1 MRLLK
6 LKLKNC
12 IISFFCF
19 GILFCMNSSKA
30 QLPTP
35 VIFKPLAPPIN
46 NVYHFKSVGL
56 VVLSNQHELQFW
68 DETTKAYYG
77 NYAVLPKS
85 AFNCTIRIV
94 EHIEAYNTIAI
105 VWEEYTNIGK
115 DTIYKDFLTVIN
127 LTTLQLAQAI
137 EPNGMLAL
145 IQYKFNKKIILP
157 KLQEAENIYQY
168 SYNAIANCFYT
179 CSRTGEIL
187 VYKKGEFNK
196 KITSTIELP
205 QLFVADT
212 SNTYLII
219 ASKKTAQVKRIHIQT
234 EKVSTISNLKPIKT
248 CMAINFNYKDEVFS
262 TQFFEE
268 GNSLFLIDSA
278 NRLQYYSVTKHT
290 IEDFNILPKSSIGNV
305 ISFQFNLKDS
315 SLFSILEIPNNR
327 CERSLVSLNLKTGL
341 SNTYNGGSHLQITN
355 SFYGSNANSLR
366 FMVSGTSEQ
375 EVDLST
381 LTEKTNQFLFNSND
395 KNLQFTAQWENG
407 YVSVFKEENN
417 TYKLKVFE
425 FNNNKSNPIYI
436 QQVQLTNNEN
446 IVGIEAKNK
455 WYITTKNNDANNI
468 YNVDFSIYDSLHK
481 CIFKLPTHAP
491 LQLMNNS
498 SFAQKIFSYDGK
510 YFIIKEYLSSHQDM
524 DSCRVSVFSTKDF
537 SIKKE
542 LLFTEYNN
550 GNIFKRFTVALSDS
564 TEHLYVNQLKKVGNQ
579 YLNHLMQYDLKT
591 NAINAQKEFQLL
603 IDPSQPNLP
612 FYVHKIKI
620 SKGEE
625 MVLWTGSVNIKGNIP
640 ANSIYYQAIRGRM
653 LNASNDQ
660 WGINMNLYPEV
671 ENVLL
676 FNQFVAVQLE
686 DHMQFYK
693 WQNNMSEYFLT
704 LIPVYNEKTVEASA
718 LFVSYEKNFQNFNY
732 YEKTGNED
740 CISFKFGNHSYR
752 RSLFDLTFNRPD
764 LILEQIPEHDK
775 EFKELLRKA
784 VLKRSERITNKLQD
798 FKPELLPTVTIK
810 NTGYI
815 GNKFKLA
822 LSIKSKLPIQQIKVT
837 INGTVVKKST
847 SLNMEFGE
855 IEYNLFEILAL
866 GENAIEVVVV
876 NKNGLE
882 SLPLRII
889 QNHNKPQEK
898 PGLHVLVVSVSEYA
912 NRSAN
917 LPFAVKD
924 GRDMSQLFKHQ
935 LSDTLFAY
943 IQVDTLFNKAA
954 NNYAVQQWLLQKK
967 QTDPNDYVIV
977 FYSGHGLLNSNKE
990 LQLATSFTQFED
1002 AKNTIDFS
1010 KLLSALDEIPARQ
1023 KLFLIDACHSG
1034 DLDKSGIEATAK
1046 NTNEQVQPDSTT
1058 TKSVSLKFKK
1068 KQDNPFEAMQKLF
1081 SFSEK
1086 GNGTIVFSASGG
1098 MQVAYEGATYQNGYF
1113 TYALK
1118 EALLYN
1124 KANENNYGA
1133 LWLNQLIKYT
1143 TKRVTE
1149 ISNGKQTPNLRIS
1162 HPDINWRIK

>member
-1 MRLLK
+1 M
-6 LKLKNC
+6 
-12 IISFFCF
+12 
-19 GILFCMNSSKA
+19 
-30 QLPTP
+30 
-35 VIFKPLAPPIN
+35 
-46 NVYHFKSVGL
+46 
-56 VVLSNQHELQFW
+56 
-68 DETTKAYYG
+68 
-77 NYAVLPKS
+77 
-85 AFNCTIRIV
+85 
-94 EHIEAYNTIAI
+94 
-105 VWEEYTNIGK
+105 
-115 DTIYKDFLTVIN
+115 
-127 LTTLQLAQAI
+127 
-137 EPNGMLAL
+137 
-145 IQYKFNKKIILP
+145 
-157 KLQEAENIYQY
+157 
-168 SYNAIANCFYT
+168 
-179 CSRTGEIL
+179 
-187 VYKKGEFNK
+187 
-196 KITSTIELP
+196 
-205 QLFVADT
+205 
-212 SNTYLII
+212 
-219 ASKKTAQVKRIHIQT
+219 
-234 EKVSTISNLKPIKT
+234 
-248 CMAINFNYKDEVFS
+248 
-262 TQFFEE
+262 
-268 GNSLFLIDSA
+268 
-278 NRLQYYSVTKHT
+278 
-290 IEDFNILPKSSIGNV
+290 
-305 ISFQFNLKDS
+305 
-315 SLFSILEIPNNR
+315 
-327 CERSLVSLNLKTGL
+327 
-341 SNTYNGGSHLQITN
+341 
-355 SFYGSNANSLR
+355 
-366 FMVSGTSEQ
+366 
-375 EVDLST
+375 
-381 LTEKTNQFLFNSND
+381 
-395 KNLQFTAQWENG
+395 
-407 YVSVFKEENN
+407 
-417 TYKLKVFE
+417 
-425 FNNNKSNPIYI
+425 
-436 QQVQLTNNEN
+436 
-446 IVGIEAKNK
+446 
-455 WYITTKNNDANNI
+455 
-468 YNVDFSIYDSLHK
+468 
-481 CIFKLPTHAP
+481 
-491 LQLMNNS
+491 
-498 SFAQKIFSYDGK
+498 
-510 YFIIKEYLSSHQDM
+510 
-524 DSCRVSVFSTKDF
+524 
-537 SIKKE
+537 
-542 LLFTEYNN
+542 
-550 GNIFKRFTVALSDS
+550 FKRFTTAISDS
-564 TEHLYVNQLKKVGNQ
+564 TEKLYLVQLKKSGNQ
-579 YLNHLMQYDLKT
+579 YLNYLMKYDLKNSLT
-591 NAINAQKEFQLL
+591 VAEKEFQL
-603 IDPSQPNLP
+603 IINPAEPTMN
-612 FYVHKIKI
+612 FYVQHIKI
-620 SKGEE
+620 SKKEE
-625 MVLWTGSVNIKGNIP
+625 MVLWTASVSIKGN
-640 ANSIYYQAIRGRM
+640 AGGTGIYFQGLRGTM
-653 LNASNDQ
+653 LNDNNNQ
-660 WGINMNLYPEV
+660 WGINMNIFPEI

-676 FNQFVAVQLE
+676 FNQFVAVQFE
-686 DHMQFYK
+686 DHIQFYK
-693 WQNNMSEYFLT
+693 WQNNMFEYFLT

-718 LFVSYEKNFQNFNY
+718 LFVAYEKNFQNFNY

-740 CISFKFGNHSYR
+740 CISFKFQNHSYR

-775 EFKELLRKA
+775 EFKELFRKA

-798 FKPELLPTVTIK
+798 FKPALLPTVALK
-810 NTGYI
+810 NTSYI

-912 NRSAN
+912 NTSAN

-990 LQLATSFTQFED
+990 LQLATSFTQFEES
-1002 AKNTIDFS
+1002 KNTIDFS

-1023 KLFLIDACHSG
+1023 KLLLIDACHSG
-1034 DLDKSGIEATAK
+1034 DLDKSGIEATNK
-1046 NTNEQVQPDSTT
+1046 TTKEQTQTDSTS